1 MNNNREHRHLSNI
14 EVVKLV
20 TLLEEGHHQQEVVLR
35 LGVSQSV
42 VSRAWQWYRETGIYH
57 RRQGQGRKRKTTYA
71 EDRLFIE
78 NLCKKKAV
86 LHRKGIKK

>member
-42 VSRAWQWYRETGIYH
+42 VSRAWRWYRETGNWYLPQAT
-57 RRQGQGRKRKTTYA
+57 RTG
-71 EDRLFIE
+71 
-78 NLCKKKAV
+78 
-86 LHRKGIKK
+86 